1 MMVLEVEAMG
11 KISQGVDVD
20 REEGRRGKI
29 ACIGDSR
36 GLLAEA
42 EGKAD
47 SVMFWKS
54 SELKTFKM
62 EEIINSIKCY

>member
-1 MMVLEVEAMG
+1 M
-11 KISQGVDVD
+11 D

-42 EGKAD
+42 EGKVD